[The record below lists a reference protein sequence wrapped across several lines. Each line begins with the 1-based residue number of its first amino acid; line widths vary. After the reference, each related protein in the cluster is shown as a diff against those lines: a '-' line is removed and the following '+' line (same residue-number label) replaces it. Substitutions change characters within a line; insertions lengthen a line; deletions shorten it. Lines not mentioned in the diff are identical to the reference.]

1 MQRSLRAH
9 DTPRLHARSAG
20 CCLSRELGAATTLT
34 SWFWVQEKT
43 LLPTLEMLPRFREMW
58 YRYFTEFRGRI
69 VPLDLLY
76 SHVDEAKVSLVL
88 SIRSCVS
95 PRESPT
101 HQSRVIREEN
111 ARSRH
116 GPSITGGVEGLMQKS
131 SSNTIMGRVK
141 AGAAAGRCR
150 RTGPKPCEFM
160 IRDQV
165 DRLLSSFSF
174 FVPGKL
180 PGGPAAW
187 GMKGIRGRRERQ
199 AIPHRRGC

>member
-1 MQRSLRAH
+1 
-9 DTPRLHARSAG
+9 
-20 CCLSRELGAATTLT
+20 
-34 SWFWVQEKT
+34 
-43 LLPTLEMLPRFREMW
+43 
-58 YRYFTEFRGRI
+58 
-69 VPLDLLY
+69 
-76 SHVDEAKVSLVL
+76 
-88 SIRSCVS
+88 
-95 PRESPT
+95 
-101 HQSRVIREEN
+101 
-111 ARSRH
+111 
-116 GPSITGGVEGLMQKS
+116 MQKS
-131 SSNTIMGRVK
+131 YSNTIMGRVTLK

-180 PGGPAAW
+180 PAAGGPAAW